1 MDAGTVARWL
11 DAERRRRMIAA
22 YRRRAL
28 TGTRSEMRRDAVPI
42 VAFLMVL
49 LAWDF
54 VGVDLPLAHWY
65 GNAQGFIWREHWLT
79 AGLMHVGV
87 KYLAWAAFGVLAMG
101 FWRPL
106 PFMRRLTPREHAWW
120 IGTTLLCVALIALLK
135 RVSVTS
141 CPWDLVEFG
150 GALARHVPH
159 WALGQCDGGPGRCF
173 PSAHASCAFAFLSVP
188 FVLRRTAPVAATRM
202 ATLIVAA
209 GLVFGW
215 VQMMRGA
222 HYASHTLWTGW
233 FCWCISALSFHASR
247 VWLDGTAARPR
258 CAGCPAGSTVSSRQA
273 TPLHGSVMLSRRDAT
288 PLDHNARRPDPADT
302 HATVARRRRQDDRGD
317 RS

>member
-1 MDAGTVARWL
+1 
-11 DAERRRRMIAA
+11 
-22 YRRRAL
+22 
-28 TGTRSEMRRDAVPI
+28 
-42 VAFLMVL
+42 
-49 LAWDF
+49 
-54 VGVDLPLAHWY
+54 
-65 GNAQGFIWREHWLT
+65 
-79 AGLMHVGV
+79 MHVGV